1 MKEREYRVEPGD
13 LSLIVILVIMIMLSA
28 FFSASETALTSVN
41 RIKLLNMIEENI
53 ESRKAEKILKLRE
66 NPQKLLSAILI
77 GNNIVNIGASSI
89 ATALAIKWM
98 PSNGVGA
105 ATAIMTVVVL
115 IFGEIT
121 PKTMATKKAESFS
134 LGVVNI
140 INTLVI
146 ILTPAIVVLNVITNI
161 LVNLL
166 GGDNDEKTPTIT
178 QAELKTMVNVSHEEG
193 VLHGDERKMLNN
205 VFDFGQS
212 KAREVMTPRTD
223 ISALENTAT
232 YEQIVEVFK
241 EEKFSRIPIY
251 EESIDNIIGVI
262 YLKDVFTAGE
272 KNFSVS
278 KIMREPYYT
287 YETKDI
293 SNLLSEMRTKKVG
306 LAVVLDEYGGTSGI
320 VTVEDIVSEIMG
332 KISDEFDDDDDE
344 ISEVKEDE
352 YIVDGT
358 ARIDDVNEMLDTN
371 IRCIHA
377 ETIGGYVTVLLGRFA
392 RKGEEVIDDSNNLIM
407 TIEEID
413 RNRID
418 RLRIKKEKPDTPG
431 SK

>member
-1 MKEREYRVEPGD
+1 MEPGD
-13 LSLIVILVIMIMLSA
+13 LSLIIILVIMVVLSA

-41 RIKLLNMIEENI
+41 KIKLLNMIEENI

-77 GNNIVNIGASSI
+77 GNNIVNIGASAI
-89 ATALAIKWM
+89 ATALALKWM

-105 ATAIMTVVVL
+105 ATAIMTIVVL

-121 PKTMATKKAESFS
+121 PKTMATKNAESFS

-146 ILTPAIVVLNVITNI
+146 LLTPAIVILNVITNA
-161 LVNLL
+161 LVKLL
-166 GGDNDEKTPTIT
+166 GGSKDEKTPTIT

-223 ISALENTAT
+223 ISALENTAS
-232 YEQIVEVFK
+232 YEEIVEMFK

-293 SNLLSEMRTKKVG
+293 SNLLSEMRTKKFG

-344 ISEVKEDE
+344 ISEIKEDE
-352 YIVDGT
+352 FIVDGT

-371 IRCIHA
+371 IQCIHA

-392 RKGEEVIDDSNNLIM
+392 RKGEEVIDNSNHLIM

-413 RNRID
+413 KNRID
-418 RLRIKKEKPDTPG
+418 RLRIKKEKTTTQTG
-431 SK
+431 K

>member
-1 MKEREYRVEPGD
+1 VEPGD
-13 LSLIVILVIMIMLSA
+13 LSLILILAVMIMLSA
-28 FFSASETALTSVN
+28 FFSASETALTSVS

-105 ATAIMTVVVL
+105 ATVIMTVVVL

-121 PKTMATKKAESFS
+121 PKTMATKNAEKFA
-134 LGVVNI
+134 LAVVNL
-140 INTLVI
+140 INTLVFI
-146 ILTPAIVVLNVITNI
+146 FTPAIIILNVVTNA
-161 LVNLL
+161 LVKLL
-166 GGDNDEKTPTIT
+166 GGENGEKTPTIT

-223 ISALENTAT
+223 ISALENTAS
-232 YEQIVEVFK
+232 YEEIVEIFK
-241 EEKFSRIPIY
+241 EEKFSRIPIF
-251 EESIDNIIGVI
+251 EDNIDNIIGVI
-262 YLKDVFTAGE
+262 YLKDVFTASE
-272 KNFSVS
+272 KNFSVT

-293 SNLLSEMRTKKVG
+293 SNLLTEMRTKKVG

-371 IRCIHA
+371 IQCIHA

-392 RKGEEVIDDSNNLIM
+392 QKGEEVVDNANHLVM
-407 TIEEID
+407 TVEEID
-413 RNRID
+413 KNRID
-418 RLRIKKEKPDTPG
+418 RLRIKKEKAENIQ
-431 SK
+431 

>member
-1 MKEREYRVEPGD
+1 MEPGD
-13 LSLIVILVIMIMLSA
+13 LSLIIILVIMVMLSA

-41 RIKLLNMIEENI
+41 KIKLLNMIEENI

-77 GNNIVNIGASSI
+77 GNNIVNIGASAI

-121 PKTMATKKAESFS
+121 PKTMATNHAESFS

-146 ILTPAIVVLNVITNI
+146 LLTPAIVILNIITNT
-161 LVNLL
+161 LVKLL
-166 GGDNDEKTPTIT
+166 GGDKDEKTPTIT

-223 ISALENTAT
+223 ISALENTAS
-232 YEQIVEVFK
+232 YEEIVKMFK

-272 KNFSVS
+272 KNFSIA

-293 SNLLSEMRTKKVG
+293 SNLLSEMRTKKFG

-344 ISEVKEDE
+344 ISEIKEDE

-371 IRCIHA
+371 IQCVHA

-392 RKGEEVIDDSNNLIM
+392 RKGEEVIDNSNHLIM

-413 RNRID
+413 KNRID
-418 RLRIKKEKPDTPG
+418 RLRIKKEKFDTQT

>member
-1 MKEREYRVEPGD
+1 
-13 LSLIVILVIMIMLSA
+13 
-28 FFSASETALTSVN
+28 
-41 RIKLLNMIEENI
+41 
-53 ESRKAEKILKLRE
+53 
-66 NPQKLLSAILI
+66 
-77 GNNIVNIGASSI
+77 
-89 ATALAIKWM
+89 
-98 PSNGVGA
+98 
-105 ATAIMTVVVL
+105 
-115 IFGEIT
+115 
-121 PKTMATKKAESFS
+121 
-134 LGVVNI
+134 
-140 INTLVI
+140 
-146 ILTPAIVVLNVITNI
+146 
-161 LVNLL
+161 
-166 GGDNDEKTPTIT
+166 
-178 QAELKTMVNVSHEEG
+178 
-193 VLHGDERKMLNN
+193 
-205 VFDFGQS
+205 
-212 KAREVMTPRTD
+212 MTPRTD
-223 ISALENTAT
+223 ISALENTAS
-232 YEQIVEVFK
+232 YEEIVEMFK

-272 KNFSVS
+272 KNFNVT

-293 SNLLSEMRTKKVG
+293 SNLLTEMRTKKVG

-352 YIVDGT
+352 YIVDGI

-371 IRCIHA
+371 IQCIHA

-392 RKGEEVIDDSNNLIM
+392 QKGEEVTDNANGLIM

-418 RLRIKKEKPDTPG
+418 RLRIKKEKIQITEE
-431 SK
+431 KK

>member
-1 MKEREYRVEPGD
+1 MEPGD
-13 LSLIVILVIMIMLSA
+13 LSLIIILVIMVMLSA

-41 RIKLLNMIEENI
+41 KIKLLNMIEENI

-77 GNNIVNIGASSI
+77 GNNIVNIGASAI

-121 PKTMATKKAESFS
+121 PKTMATNHAESFS

-146 ILTPAIVVLNVITNI
+146 LLTPAIVILNIITNT
-161 LVNLL
+161 LVKLL
-166 GGDNDEKTPTIT
+166 GGDKDEKTPTIT

-223 ISALENTAT
+223 ISALENTAS
-232 YEQIVEVFK
+232 YEEIVKMFK

-272 KNFSVS
+272 KNFSIA

-293 SNLLSEMRTKKVG
+293 SNLLSEMRTKKFG

-344 ISEVKEDE
+344 ISEIKEDE

-371 IRCIHA
+371 IQCVHA

-392 RKGEEVIDDSNNLIM
+392 RKGEEVIDNSNHLIM

-413 RNRID
+413 KNRID
-418 RLRIKKEKPDTPG
+418 RLRIKKEKFDIQT